1 MHMCPGV
8 LRVGW
13 DFKVRNNGFSA
24 AVCLTTTG
32 LPTADPQGRSQGP
45 PQARSGRGSG
55 PFGRLVQYVRRAGG
69 AGGTG
74 AAAGGC
80 PSPVLDPHPGWCG
93 DKTRGGCSSFCSL
106 RSTAHA
112 GTERVGGSWAGR
124 PVRTAERWHCRCLGC
139 SRGGPSRGCGL
150 GTRLDIGGPGRE
162 GGGGSGRVRGLAWIQ
177 VELKRTRGAG
187 KGDRH
192 DGKSSACCHIQSTH
206 CVKQPKIPRRL
217 YVAYLS
223 TKVGPCCLPV
233 NDSARIPRGAGSSP
247 SASRFFIYT

>member
-1 MHMCPGV
+1 MARGYHPSARTITPGELLLARLCPGV

-55 PFGRLVQYVRRAGG
+55 PLGRLVQYVRRAGG

-80 PSPVLDPHPGWCG
+80 PSPVLDPIPAGAVTRPG
-93 DKTRGGCSSFCSL
+93 GGASFCSP

-124 PVRTAERWHCRCLGC
+124 PVRTAERWHWRCLGC

-187 KGDRH
+187 KGDRL
-192 DGKSSACCHIQSTH
+192 GRSGGFWGFTKSC
-206 CVKQPKIPRRL
+206 
-217 YVAYLS
+217 
-223 TKVGPCCLPV
+223 
-233 NDSARIPRGAGSSP
+233 
-247 SASRFFIYT
+247 